1 MQSMKSPARA
11 ASVPIAASFIL
22 MAGLL
27 LTGPALAGAPVAVV
41 EDIKAPSTKL
51 QVMDYLEQGQSF
63 ALNPGETITISYFSS
78 CSVEK
83 IDGGRVRIGQNKSA
97 VTGGKMESENVP
109 CGGGGIVLTERQS
122 DQAAGIVF
130 RSLEFSDKE
139 AIKVFSISPLFVF
152 SSPAPELVI
161 ERIDG
166 GAKETHK
173 LKIDGKQLDLAKLG
187 IKLTQGA
194 RYTAAA
200 GSGKSEF
207 VVAETATPSTR
218 SVISRLIG
226 L

>member
-1 MQSMKSPARA
+1 MQSMKSPRTVKGLMTVA
-11 ASVPIAASFIL
+11 A
-22 MAGLL
+22 LL
-27 LTGPALAGAPVAVV
+27 LATPAIAGAPVAII
-41 EDIKAPSTKL
+41 EDIAAPSTKL

-63 ALNPGETITISYFSS
+63 ALNAGEKITISYFNS

-83 IDGGRVRIGQNKSA
+83 IEGGRVRVGLNKSA

-139 AIKVFSISPLFVF
+139 AIKVYAVSPLFVF
-152 SSPAPELVI
+152 SNPAKELVI
-161 ERIDG
+161 ERVDG
-166 GAKETHK
+166 GTKEKRT

-187 IKLTQGA
+187 IKLAQGG
-194 RYTAAA
+194 RYTATA
-200 GSGKSEF
+200 GTSKSEF
-207 VVAETATPSTR
+207 IVAETATGSTR

>member
-11 ASVPIAASFIL
+11 VRGMITATA
-22 MAGLL
+22 LL
-27 LTGPALAGAPVAVV
+27 LAAPAFAGAPVAII
-41 EDIKAPSTKL
+41 EDIAAPSTKL

-63 ALNPGETITISYFSS
+63 ALNPGEKVTISYFNS

-83 IDGGRVRIGQNKSA
+83 IDGGRVRIGLNKSA

-139 AIKVFSISPLFVF
+139 VIKVFAVSPLFVF
-152 SSPAPELVI
+152 SAPAKDLAKELVI

-166 GAKETHK
+166 GAKEKHT
-173 LKIDGKQLDLAKLG
+173 LKIDGKQLDLVKLG
-187 IKLTQGA
+187 VKLSQGG
-194 RYTAAA
+194 RYTATA
-200 GSGKSEF
+200 GSSKSEF
-207 VVAETATPSTR
+207 TVAETATGSTR